1 MSDADGPGADAPR
14 IEFPCDYPVKIMG
27 ADEDGFVDL
36 VTGIAAEHAP
46 ELRDPAVLEDAVRVR
61 RSSGGRWASVTI
73 VIRATGEAQ
82 LRSLFE
88 ALKATGR
95 IQLVL

>member
-1 MSDADGPGADAPR
+1 MNDSPEVEPPR

-27 ADEDGFVDL
+27 ADEDGFVEM
-36 VTGIAAEHAP
+36 VTAITREHAP
-46 ELRDPAVLEDAVRVR
+46 ELADPDALEGAVRVR

-82 LRSLFE
+82 LRALFE

-95 IQLVL
+95 VQLVL